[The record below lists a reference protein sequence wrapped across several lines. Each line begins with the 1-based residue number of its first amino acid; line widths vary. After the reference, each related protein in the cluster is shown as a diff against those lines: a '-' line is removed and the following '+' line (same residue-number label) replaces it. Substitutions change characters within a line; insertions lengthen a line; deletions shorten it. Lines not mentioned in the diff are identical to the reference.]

1 MAAPG
6 GSGLSLCRHSFVS
19 TDQLSAENSLSSD
32 SQRLG
37 EGKREG
43 EPWGP
48 LGKTPPHPAQGV
60 PGLSTSP
67 HVHPGVQS
75 HHSPLLVV
83 GMLPPPQQCR
93 DTQIPPRGGPCPPGG
108 GRAGTGGRTPP

>member
-1 MAAPG
+1 M
-6 GSGLSLCRHSFVS
+6 S

-48 LGKTPPHPAQGV
+48 LGKTPPWGAAWG
-60 PGLSTSP
+60 
-67 HVHPGVQS
+67 
-75 HHSPLLVV
+75 
-83 GMLPPPQQCR
+83 PPPTGPVPQ
-93 DTQIPPRGGPCPPGG
+93 PPQPC
-108 GRAGTGGRTPP
+108 

>member
-1 MAAPG
+1 MPALGSRGQG
-6 GSGLSLCRHSFVS
+6 GSAPSLRRHSFVS

-48 LGKTPPHPAQGV
+48 LGKTPPP
-60 PGLSTSP
+60 S
-67 HVHPGVQS
+67 
-75 HHSPLLVV
+75 
-83 GMLPPPQQCR
+83 
-93 DTQIPPRGGPCPPGG
+93 
-108 GRAGTGGRTPP
+108 

>member
-1 MAAPG
+1 M
-6 GSGLSLCRHSFVS
+6 S

-48 LGKTPPHPAQGV
+48 LGKTPPMGCCTGPQPQV
-60 PGLSTSP
+60 PPSP
-67 HVHPGVQS
+67 T
-75 HHSPLLVV
+75 
-83 GMLPPPQQCR
+83 R
-93 DTQIPPRGGPCPPGG
+93 
-108 GRAGTGGRTPP
+108 

>member
-1 MAAPG
+1 M
-6 GSGLSLCRHSFVS
+6 S

-48 LGKTPPHPAQGV
+48 LGKTPPTIGCPAE
-60 PGLSTSP
+60 LNMSLNT
-67 HVHPGVQS
+67 HPGV
-75 HHSPLLVV
+75 
-83 GMLPPPQQCR
+83 
-93 DTQIPPRGGPCPPGG
+93 
-108 GRAGTGGRTPP
+108 RAHPAAPSS

>member
-1 MAAPG
+1 MGQSCPDPQPEPHLPRAAALPQRVPLRLQERGCSGEMQEHPG
-6 GSGLSLCRHSFVS
+6 GFCPLWRGCPSASLRRHSFVS

-48 LGKTPPHPAQGV
+48 LGKSPPITIGCPMGLIV
-60 PGLSTSP
+60 PCNM
-67 HVHPGVQS
+67 HPG
-75 HHSPLLVV
+75 
-83 GMLPPPQQCR
+83 
-93 DTQIPPRGGPCPPGG
+93 I
-108 GRAGTGGRTPP
+108 

>member
-1 MAAPG
+1 M
-6 GSGLSLCRHSFVS
+6 S

-48 LGKTPPHPAQGV
+48 LGKTPPPTTGCSRGSARFPACTQV
-60 PGLSTSP
+60 SRPTS
-67 HVHPGVQS
+67 
-75 HHSPLLVV
+75 SPLLVV
-83 GMLPPPQQCR
+83 GMLPQQCR
-93 DTQIPPRGGPCPPGG
+93 DTQVAPGEVVPVPPGWQG
-108 GRAGTGGRTPP
+108 WDTGPNPL